1 MNENK
6 GLERL
11 MKHETISES
20 VKEDM
25 TKKKKFYEKKLAMIT
40 LILQK
45 KTKEK

>member
-1 MNENK
+1 MNEAK

-11 MKHETISES
+11 MKHAKITES
-20 VKEDM
+20 VRKEM
-25 TKKKKFYEKKLAMIT
+25 IKKQDFYEKKLAMIT